1 MDNAVAAQH
10 KHGVVL
16 AGLCRNLGRFAAAR
30 GETYLPAYDRSL
42 ARLQGSLDFDG
53 PFAPAPALRRRVRYD
68 ERLAPSGFHAGC
80 SYLSKSHTSEA
91 TIPRQKGWL
100 HSVLPGFGDG
110 HALDRPKAI
119 LIHERLSV

>member
-10 KHGVVL
+10 KHGVVF
-16 AGLCRNLGRFAAAR
+16 AGLCCNLGRFAAAR
-30 GETYLPAYDRSL
+30 GEPHLPAYDRSL

-80 SYLSKSHTSEA
+80 SYLSKVPYSTSNDTTA
-91 TIPRQKGWL
+91 KGVAPLRVAW
-100 HSVLPGFGDG
+100 VW
-110 HALDRPKAI
+110 
-119 LIHERLSV
+119 